1 MFFYLLFR
9 TLLLIMLLC
18 RNCRV
23 GGGGGCSGGKPFKK
37 DSVKRIQDLCLDFDL
52 VHIDVFSMLY
62 KSLVRLILEYAVPVW
77 CPGEFEIRNL
87 NILRGGKKIPFIQRR
102 LDYWLINEACQ
113 DDIEKSDFIYSINSD
128 HSTIFLRFKS
138 LDKPEDGL
146 SF

>member
-1 MFFYLLFR
+1 
-9 TLLLIMLLC
+9 
-18 RNCRV
+18 
-23 GGGGGCSGGKPFKK
+23 
-37 DSVKRIQDLCLDFDL
+37 
-52 VHIDVFSMLY
+52 MLY